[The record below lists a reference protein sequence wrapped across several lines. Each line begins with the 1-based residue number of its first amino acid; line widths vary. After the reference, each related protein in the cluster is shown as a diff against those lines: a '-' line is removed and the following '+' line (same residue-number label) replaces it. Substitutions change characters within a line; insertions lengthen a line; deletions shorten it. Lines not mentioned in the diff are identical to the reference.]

1 MAFKKKEAVKE
12 IAEETQEV
20 IKETKSVKTYTVF
33 DLAHMSRE
41 DRLNAITEAKQGKAK
56 VID

>member
-33 DLAHMSRE
+33 QLAHMSRE
-41 DRLNAITEAKQGKAK
+41 DYLKADAEVREGKAK